1 MKNKS
6 LTFQIWIVISGI
18 LLVISLMLM
27 IIFPTTLRNFF
38 TKEIYTTIENEQHI
52 LTEYH
57 LQGNIQM
64 DPLARNGEKLS
75 PDRSVQHIIL
85 PESAPFFYNEK
96 KLPLRFLQETQTLAS
111 AQKDITE
118 EYSREINNER
128 LFFVIKKVT
137 VDGQPA
143 FLLSYAWDSYRN
155 DLVLTLFKQLVL
167 VMIIVFLFSWIPSIW
182 LAKYL
187 SRPIVSLEKDVK
199 RISNEDWH
207 EPVVLDRS
215 DEIGKLGETIEVMR
229 KRLVQKD
236 EAQRTLLQ
244 NISHDLKTP
253 VMVIRGYAKSVNDG
267 IYPKGDLTSTMDV
280 IEEEAER
287 LEKKIKDLL
296 YITKLDYLSS
306 RNSGKSAEVELN
318 MTVRE
323 VIDRIKWSRQELDY
337 EIKLDQAAIHGDE
350 ELWIKLL
357 ENLFENQL
365 RYADSMIGVHLKK
378 AGNDFLLKIWNDG
391 PPIEEDILPHLFEPF
406 HKGSNGEFGLGL
418 NIVKRIAELHHGTV
432 WAMNEDGMS
441 TFYVKVPKR

>member
-6 LTFQIWIVISGI
+6 LAFQIWIVISGI
-18 LLVISLMLM
+18 LLLISLVLM

-38 TKEIYTTIENEQHI
+38 TNEIYNTIENEQHI
-52 LTEYH
+52 LTEYR
-57 LQGNIQM
+57 LQGDMDM
-64 DPLARNGEKLS
+64 DPLNPNGEKLS

-85 PESAPFFYNEK
+85 PENAPFFYNEK
-96 KLPLRFLQETQTLAS
+96 KLPLRFLQETQSLA
-111 AQKDITE
+111 ANQEAITE
-118 EYSREINNER
+118 EYSRVIDDER
-128 LFFVIKKVT
+128 LFFVIKKVSL
-137 VDGQPA
+137 DGQPA

-187 SRPIVSLEKDVK
+187 SRPLVSLEKDVK

-207 EPVVLDRS
+207 EPVILERS
-215 DEIGKLGETIEVMR
+215 DEIGKLGSSIEQMR
-229 KRLVQKD
+229 QRLVKKD
-236 EAQRTLLQ
+236 EAQRALLQ

-280 IEEEAER
+280 IEEESER

-306 RNSGKSAEVELN
+306 RNATKEKLHLN
-318 MTVRE
+318 RIVQE
-323 VIDRIKWSRQELDY
+323 VIERIRWSRQALDY
-337 EIKLDQAAIHGDE
+337 SIQLEEAVIHGDP
-350 ELWIKLL
+350 ELWMKLL

-365 RYADSMIGVHLKK
+365 RYADTIIGAKLTRE
-378 AGNDFLLKIWNDG
+378 GSDYLLKIWNDG
-391 PPIEEDILPHLFEPF
+391 PPIEEDILAHLFEPF

-418 NIVKRIAELHHGTV
+418 NIVKRIAELHGGKV
-432 WAMNEDGMS
+432 WAVNEQGLS
-441 TFYVKVPKR
+441 TFYVKIPV

>member
-6 LTFQIWIVISGI
+6 LTFQIWVVISGI
-18 LLVISLMLM
+18 LLVISILLM

-38 TKEIYTTIENEQHI
+38 TNEIYTTIENEQHI
-52 LTEYH
+52 LTEYQ
-57 LQGNIQM
+57 LQGDGGMN
-64 DPLARNGEKLS
+64 PFNKKLS
-75 PDRSVQHIIL
+75 PDRSVQHLIL
-85 PESAPFFYNEK
+85 PESAPFINNQK
-96 KLPLRFLQETQTLAS
+96 KLPTKFLQETQFLAS
-111 AQKDITE
+111 KQEAITE
-118 EYSREINNER
+118 EYSREINDER
-128 LFFVIKKVT
+128 LFFVIKKVSYN
-137 VDGQPA
+137 GESA

-187 SRPIVSLEKDVK
+187 SRPLVSLEKDVK

-207 EPVVLDRS
+207 EPVILDRS
-215 DEIGKLGETIEVMR
+215 DEIGKLGETIEHMR

-267 IYPKGDLTSTMDV
+267 IYPKGDLASTMDV
-280 IEEEAER
+280 IEEESER

-306 RNSGKSAEVELN
+306 RNSNKSGFELN
-318 MTVRE
+318 VTIHQ
-323 VIDRIKWSRQELDY
+323 VIERMKWSRQELDF
-337 EIKLDQAAIHGDE
+337 EIDLERAVIYGDE
-350 ELWIKLL
+350 ELWVKLL
-357 ENLFENQL
+357 ENLYENQL
-365 RYADSMIGVHLKK
+365 RYAHSIIGVRLNKK
-378 AGNDFLLKIWNDG
+378 GNDVLLKIWNDG
-391 PPIEEDILPHLFEPF
+391 PPIDENILPHLFEPF
-406 HKGSNGEFGLGL
+406 HKGSDGEFGLGL

-432 WAMNEDGMS
+432 WAVNESGIS
-441 TFYVKVPKR
+441 TFYVKVPSR

>member
-6 LTFQIWIVISGI
+6 LAFQIWIVISGI
-18 LLVISLMLM
+18 LLLISLVLM

-38 TKEIYTTIENEQHI
+38 TNEIYNTIENEQHI
-52 LTEYH
+52 LTEYR
-57 LQGNIQM
+57 LQGDMDM
-64 DPLARNGEKLS
+64 DPLNPNGEKLS

-85 PESAPFFYNEK
+85 PENAPFFYNEK
-96 KLPLRFLQETQTLAS
+96 KLPLRFLQETQSLA
-111 AQKDITE
+111 ARQEAITE
-118 EYSREINNER
+118 EYSRVIGDER
-128 LFFVIKKVT
+128 LFFVIKKVSL
-137 VDGQPA
+137 DGQPA

-167 VMIIVFLFSWIPSIW
+167 VMIIVFLFSWLPSIW

-187 SRPIVSLEKDVK
+187 SRPLVSLEKDVK

-207 EPVVLDRS
+207 EPVILERS
-215 DEIGKLGETIEVMR
+215 DEIGKLGSSIEQMR
-229 KRLVQKD
+229 QRLVKKD

-280 IEEEAER
+280 IEEESER

-296 YITKLDYLSS
+296 YIRKLDYLSS
-306 RNSGKSAEVELN
+306 RNASKEKLYLN
-318 MTVRE
+318 RIVQE
-323 VIDRIKWSRQELDY
+323 VIERIRWSRQELDY
-337 EIKLDQAAIHGDE
+337 SIQLEEAVIHGDQ
-350 ELWIKLL
+350 ELWMKLL

-365 RYADSMIGVHLKK
+365 RYADTIIGAKLTRE
-378 AGNDFLLKIWNDG
+378 GSDYLLKIWNDG
-391 PPIEEDILPHLFEPF
+391 PPIEEDILVHLFEPF

-418 NIVKRIAELHHGTV
+418 NIVKRIAELHGGKV
-432 WAMNEDGMS
+432 WAVNEKGMS
-441 TFYVKVPKR
+441 TFYVKIPL

>member
-6 LTFQIWIVISGI
+6 LAFQIWIVISGI
-18 LLVISLMLM
+18 LLLISLVLM

-38 TKEIYTTIENEQHI
+38 TNEIYNTIENEQHI
-52 LTEYH
+52 LTEYR
-57 LQGNIQM
+57 LQGDMDM
-64 DPLARNGEKLS
+64 DPLNPNGEKLS

-85 PESAPFFYNEK
+85 PENAPFFYNEK
-96 KLPLRFLQETQTLAS
+96 KLPLRFLQETQSLA
-111 AQKDITE
+111 ANQEAITE
-118 EYSREINNER
+118 EYSRVIGDER
-128 LFFVIKKVT
+128 LFFVIKKVSL
-137 VDGQPA
+137 DGQPA

-187 SRPIVSLEKDVK
+187 SRPLVSLEKDVK

-207 EPVVLDRS
+207 EPVILERS
-215 DEIGKLGETIEVMR
+215 DEIGKLGSSIELMR
-229 KRLVQKD
+229 QRLVKKD

-280 IEEEAER
+280 IEEESER

-306 RNSGKSAEVELN
+306 RNATKEKLHLN
-318 MTVRE
+318 RIFQE
-323 VIDRIKWSRQELDY
+323 VIERIRWSRQELDY
-337 EIKLDQAAIHGDE
+337 SIQLEEAVIEGDA
-350 ELWIKLL
+350 ELWMKLL

-365 RYADSMIGVHLKK
+365 RYAETIIGAKLSRE
-378 AGNDFLLKIWNDG
+378 GSDYLLKIWNDG
-391 PPIEEDILPHLFEPF
+391 PPIEEDILAHLFEPF

-418 NIVKRIAELHHGTV
+418 NIVKRIAELHGGKV
-432 WAMNEDGMS
+432 WAVNEKGMS
-441 TFYVKVPKR
+441 TFYVKIPL

>member
-6 LTFQIWIVISGI
+6 LAFQIWIVISGI
-18 LLVISLMLM
+18 LLLISLVLM

-38 TKEIYTTIENEQHI
+38 TNEIYNTIENEQHI
-52 LTEYH
+52 LTEYR
-57 LQGNIQM
+57 LQGDMEM
-64 DPLARNGEKLS
+64 DPLNPNGEKLS

-85 PESAPFFYNEK
+85 PENAPFFYNEK
-96 KLPLRFLQETQTLAS
+96 KLPLRFLQETQSLA
-111 AQKDITE
+111 ANQEAITE
-118 EYSREINNER
+118 EYSRVIGDER
-128 LFFVIKKVT
+128 LFFVIKKVSL
-137 VDGQPA
+137 DGQPA

-187 SRPIVSLEKDVK
+187 SRPLVSLEKDVK

-207 EPVVLDRS
+207 EPVVLERS
-215 DEIGKLGETIEVMR
+215 DEIGKLGSSIEQMR
-229 KRLVQKD
+229 QRLVKKD

-280 IEEEAER
+280 IEEESER

-306 RNSGKSAEVELN
+306 RNASKEKLHLN
-318 MTVRE
+318 RIVQE
-323 VIDRIKWSRQELDY
+323 VIDRIRWSRQELDY
-337 EIKLDQAAIHGDE
+337 SIQLEEAVIHGDA
-350 ELWIKLL
+350 ELWMKLL

-365 RYADSMIGVHLKK
+365 RYADTIIGARLIRE
-378 AGNDFLLKIWNDG
+378 GSDYLLKIWNDG

-418 NIVKRIAELHHGTV
+418 NIVKRIAELHGGKV
-432 WAMNEDGMS
+432 WAVNEQGLS
-441 TFYVKVPKR
+441 TFYVKVPV

>member
-6 LTFQIWIVISGI
+6 LAFQIWIVISGI
-18 LLVISLMLM
+18 LLLISLVLM

-38 TKEIYTTIENEQHI
+38 TNEIYNTIENEQHI
-52 LTEYH
+52 LTEYR
-57 LQGNIQM
+57 LQGDMDM
-64 DPLARNGEKLS
+64 DPLNPNGEKLS

-85 PESAPFFYNEK
+85 PENAPFFYNEK
-96 KLPLRFLQETQTLAS
+96 KLPLRFLQETQSLA
-111 AQKDITE
+111 ARQEAITE
-118 EYSREINNER
+118 EYSRVIGDER
-128 LFFVIKKVT
+128 LFFVIKKVSL
-137 VDGQPA
+137 DGQPA

-167 VMIIVFLFSWIPSIW
+167 VMIIVFLFSWLPSIW

-187 SRPIVSLEKDVK
+187 SRPLVSLEKDVK

-207 EPVVLDRS
+207 EPVILERS
-215 DEIGKLGETIEVMR
+215 DEIGKLGSSIEQMR
-229 KRLVQKD
+229 QRLVKKD

-267 IYPKGDLTSTMDV
+267 IYPKGDLTSTMEV
-280 IEEEAER
+280 IEEESER

-306 RNSGKSAEVELN
+306 RNASKEKLYLN
-318 MTVRE
+318 RIVQE
-323 VIDRIKWSRQELDY
+323 VIERIRWSRQELDY
-337 EIKLDQAAIHGDE
+337 SIQLEEAVIHGDQ
-350 ELWIKLL
+350 ELWMKLL

-365 RYADSMIGVHLKK
+365 RYADTIIGAKLTRE
-378 AGNDFLLKIWNDG
+378 GSDYLLKIWNDG
-391 PPIEEDILPHLFEPF
+391 PPIEEDILVHLFEPF

-418 NIVKRIAELHHGTV
+418 NIVKRIAELHGGKV
-432 WAMNEDGMS
+432 WAVNEHGLS
-441 TFYVKVPKR
+441 TFYVKIPV

>member
-6 LTFQIWIVISGI
+6 LAFQIWIVISGI
-18 LLVISLMLM
+18 LLLISLILM

-38 TKEIYTTIENEQHI
+38 TNEIYNTIENEQHI
-52 LTEYH
+52 LTEYR
-57 LQGNIQM
+57 LQGDMDM
-64 DPLARNGEKLS
+64 DPLNPNGEKLS

-85 PESAPFFYNEK
+85 PENAPFFYNEK
-96 KLPLRFLQETQTLAS
+96 KLPLRFLQETQSLA
-111 AQKDITE
+111 ARQEAITE
-118 EYSREINNER
+118 EYSRVIGDER
-128 LFFVIKKVT
+128 LFFVIKKVSL
-137 VDGQPA
+137 DGQPA

-155 DLVLTLFKQLVL
+155 DLVLTLFKQLVF

-187 SRPIVSLEKDVK
+187 SRPLVSLEKDVK

-207 EPVVLDRS
+207 EPVVLERS
-215 DEIGKLGETIEVMR
+215 DEIGKLGSSIEQMR
-229 KRLVQKD
+229 QRLVKKD
-236 EAQRTLLQ
+236 EAQRALLQ

-280 IEEEAER
+280 IEEESER

-306 RNSGKSAEVELN
+306 RNASKEKLHLN
-318 MTVRE
+318 RIVQE
-323 VIDRIKWSRQELDY
+323 VIDRIRWSRQELDY
-337 EIKLDQAAIHGDE
+337 TIQLEESVIHGDA
-350 ELWIKLL
+350 ELWMKLL

-365 RYADSMIGVHLKK
+365 RYAGTIIGARLTRE
-378 AGNDFLLKIWNDG
+378 GSDYLLKIWNDG
-391 PPIEEDILPHLFEPF
+391 PPIEEEILPHLFEPF

-418 NIVKRIAELHHGTV
+418 NIVKRIAELHGGKV
-432 WAMNEDGMS
+432 WAVNEQGLS
-441 TFYVKVPKR
+441 TFYVKVPI

>member
-18 LLVISLMLM
+18 LLVISILLM
-27 IIFPTTLRNFF
+27 IIFPATLRNFF
-38 TKEIYTTIENEQHI
+38 TNEIYTTIENEQHI
-52 LTEYH
+52 MTEYR
-57 LQGNIQM
+57 LQGNVQM
-64 DPLARNGEKLS
+64 NPFNKKLS
-75 PDRSVQHIIL
+75 PDRSVQHLIL
-85 PESAPFFYNEK
+85 PESAPFINNQK
-96 KLPLRFLQETQTLAS
+96 KLPTKFLQETQFLAS
-111 AQKDITE
+111 EQEAITK
-118 EYSREINNER
+118 EYSRVINDER

-137 VDGQPA
+137 YNGDSA

-187 SRPIVSLEKDVK
+187 SRPLVSLEKDVK

-207 EPVVLDRS
+207 EPVMLSRN
-215 DEIGKLGETIEVMR
+215 DEIGKLGDTIEHMR

-253 VMVIRGYAKSVNDG
+253 VMVIRGYAKSVTDG
-267 IYPKGDLTSTMDV
+267 IYPKGDLASTMNV

-306 RNSGKSAEVELN
+306 RNSNKSGFELN
-318 MTVRE
+318 VTIHQ
-323 VIDRIKWSRQELDY
+323 VIERMKWARQELEF
-337 EIKLDQAAIHGDE
+337 EIDLEHAVIHGDE
-350 ELWIKLL
+350 ELWNKLI
-357 ENLFENQL
+357 ENLYENQL
-365 RYADSMIGVHLKK
+365 RYAHSMIGVKLIKT
-378 AGNDFLLKIWNDG
+378 GNEALLKFWNDG
-391 PPIEEDILPHLFEPF
+391 PPIDEKILQHLFEPF
-406 HKGSNGEFGLGL
+406 HKGSDGEFGLGL
-418 NIVKRIAELHHGTV
+418 NIVKRIAELHHGIV
-432 WAMNEDGMS
+432 WAVNEGGMS
-441 TFYVKVPKR
+441 TFYVKVPAR

>member
-6 LTFQIWIVISGI
+6 LAFQIWIVISGI
-18 LLVISLMLM
+18 LLLISLVLM

-38 TKEIYTTIENEQHI
+38 TNEIYNTIENEQHI
-52 LTEYH
+52 LTEYR
-57 LQGNIQM
+57 LQGDMDM
-64 DPLARNGEKLS
+64 DPLNPNGEKLS

-85 PESAPFFYNEK
+85 PENAPFFYNEK
-96 KLPLRFLQETQTLAS
+96 KLPLRFLQETQSLA
-111 AQKDITE
+111 ARQEAITE
-118 EYSREINNER
+118 EYSRVIGDER
-128 LFFVIKKVT
+128 LFFVIKKVSL
-137 VDGQPA
+137 DGQPA

-167 VMIIVFLFSWIPSIW
+167 VMIIVFLFSWLPSIW

-187 SRPIVSLEKDVK
+187 SRPLVSLEKDVK

-207 EPVVLDRS
+207 EPVILERS
-215 DEIGKLGETIEVMR
+215 DEIGKLGSSIEQMR
-229 KRLVQKD
+229 QRLVKKD

-280 IEEEAER
+280 IEEESER

-306 RNSGKSAEVELN
+306 RNASKEKLYLN
-318 MTVRE
+318 RIVQE
-323 VIDRIKWSRQELDY
+323 VIERIRWSRQELDY
-337 EIKLDQAAIHGDE
+337 SIQLEEAVIHGDQ
-350 ELWIKLL
+350 ELWMKLL

-365 RYADSMIGVHLKK
+365 RYADTIIGAKLTRE
-378 AGNDFLLKIWNDG
+378 GSDYLLKIWNDG
-391 PPIEEDILPHLFEPF
+391 PPIEEDILVHLFEPF

-418 NIVKRIAELHHGTV
+418 NIVKRIAELHGGKV
-432 WAMNEDGMS
+432 WAVNEHGLS
-441 TFYVKVPKR
+441 TFYVKIPV